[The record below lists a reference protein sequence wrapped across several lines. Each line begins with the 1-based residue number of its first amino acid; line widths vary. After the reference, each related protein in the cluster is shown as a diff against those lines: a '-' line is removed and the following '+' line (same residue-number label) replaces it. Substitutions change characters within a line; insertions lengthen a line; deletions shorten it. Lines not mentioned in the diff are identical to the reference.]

1 MVTLKSHTVYM
12 AQVARQREEALQR
25 AVAEAQTQWEAA
37 AKAASSSATR
47 ATTLE
52 EELARVSAREAA
64 AASELGALR
73 GQGDVREAYARLQQ
87 SFAKL
92 QGECRQVFH
101 YVVLCWL
108 FSVTPIGARCLICCI
123 KEVTQSEGR
132 VHETLTVPSTAS
144 SGAAR
149 CVRISAP
156 FSSCCVPPA
165 LHRMIA

>member
-1 MVTLKSHTVYM
+1 MVTLNSHTVCM

-25 AVAEAQTQWEAA
+25 AVAEAQVQWEAA

-47 ATTLE
+47 ATVLE

-64 AASELGALR
+64 AASELGTLR

-101 YVVLCWL
+101 YAMLCWI
-108 FSVTPIGARCLICCI
+108 FSL
-123 KEVTQSEGR
+123 
-132 VHETLTVPSTAS
+132 VPSV
-144 SGAAR
+144 AR
-149 CVRISAP
+149 VAWY
-156 FSSCCVPPA
+156 A
-165 LHRMIA
+165 LILG